1 MGNMKNAEEALR
13 ELSALAADRSQDGL
27 AHIMAVARRRLDM
40 DVCIL
45 GEFTS
50 DREVIRAVE
59 GKDAAGLHVGASWPA
74 ADTLGRRVLDGRIW
88 NLVPDLA
95 ADLQLASIN
104 IVRDW
109 GISAYAA
116 VPVSLSDGRVYGVL
130 ECMSHQP
137 APWLED
143 RDANF
148 LQILG
153 RIAGDEI
160 ERQQLCSRKD
170 EMELDRIRS
179 VLADGSLSMVFQ
191 PIVDLNVGT
200 IVGVEALAR
209 FGSEPERTPDAWFAE
224 AELAGLRTDLELLAI
239 AAALAQLEAIPSD
252 AYLSVNASPETI
264 MSPGFLSMLEAPL
277 GGRLVVEITDR
288 TDVEDYGP
296 LKHALNELRLRGARV
311 AVDDTDAGVTTLAH
325 ISRLVPDIIKLDIA
339 LTHDI
344 DRDPVRRSMVASLIA
359 YAEECGATVSA
370 EGIETEAEN
379 ETLRAMG
386 VPCGQGWFLG
396 EPGPLVDVT
405 KIASFAPQ
413 LSWIDGGSAHAP
425 R

>member
-1 MGNMKNAEEALR
+1 
-13 ELSALAADRSQDGL
+13 
-27 AHIMAVARRRLDM
+27 VARRRLDM
-40 DVCIL
+40 DMCVL
-45 GEFTS
+45 GEFIS

-59 GKDAAGLHVGASWPA
+59 GKDGAGLQVGASWPA

-88 NLVPDLA
+88 NLIPDLA
-95 ADLQLASIN
+95 ADLQLASVD
-104 IVRDW
+104 IVRTW
-109 GISAYAA
+109 GIAAYAA
-116 VPVSLSDGRVYGVL
+116 VPVTLSDGRIYGVL

-143 RDANF
+143 RDVNF

-160 ERQQLCSRKD
+160 ERQQLTNQK
-170 EMELDRIRS
+170 EQVELDRIRS
-179 VLADGSLSMVFQ
+179 VLAEGSISMVFQ
-191 PIVDLNVGT
+191 PIVDLNEGT
-200 IVGVEALAR
+200 VVGVEALAR
-209 FGSEPERTPDAWFAE
+209 FGTEPDRTPDSWFAE

-252 AYLSVNASPETI
+252 AYLSVNASPETV
-264 MSPGFLSMLEAPL
+264 MSPGFLSMLEGPL
-277 GGRLVVEITDR
+277 GGRLVVEIPDR
-288 TDVEDYGP
+288 ADVEDYGP
-296 LKHALNELRLRGARV
+296 LKRALDELRLRGARV

-344 DRDPVRRSMVASLIA
+344 DHDPVRRSMVASLIA
-359 YAEECGATVSA
+359 YAEENGATVSA
-370 EGIETEAEN
+370 EGIETRAEG

-405 KIASFAPQ
+405 KTMSFAPE
-413 LSWIDGGSAHAP
+413 LSWIDGTSP
-425 R
+425 RASR

>member
-1 MGNMKNAEEALR
+1 
-13 ELSALAADRSQDGL
+13 
-27 AHIMAVARRRLDM
+27 
-40 DVCIL
+40 
-45 GEFTS
+45 
-50 DREVIRAVE
+50 
-59 GKDAAGLHVGASWPA
+59 
-74 ADTLGRRVLDGRIW
+74 
-88 NLVPDLA
+88 
-95 ADLQLASIN
+95 
-104 IVRDW
+104 
-109 GISAYAA
+109 
-116 VPVSLSDGRVYGVL
+116 
-130 ECMSHQP
+130 
-137 APWLED
+137 
-143 RDANF
+143 
-148 LQILG
+148 
-153 RIAGDEI
+153 
-160 ERQQLCSRKD
+160 
-170 EMELDRIRS
+170 
-179 VLADGSLSMVFQ
+179 MVFQ

-296 LKHALNELRLRGARV
+296 LKRALDELRLRGARV

-344 DRDPVRRSMVASLIA
+344 DRDPIRRSMVASLIA

-370 EGIETEAEN
+370 EGIETQAEN

-425 R
+425 L